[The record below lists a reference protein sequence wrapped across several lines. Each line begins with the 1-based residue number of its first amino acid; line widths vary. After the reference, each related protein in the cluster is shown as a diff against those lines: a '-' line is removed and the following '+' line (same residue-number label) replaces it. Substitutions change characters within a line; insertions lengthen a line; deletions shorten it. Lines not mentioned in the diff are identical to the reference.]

1 MSALANKEFKQT
13 EIGVIPEDWHCSK
26 ISEVCVTSSGTTP
39 ARSQFDRYFRNGQIN
54 WVKTLDLNN
63 SEILKTDEQVT
74 IEALAETSLKLYP
87 VKTVLVAMYGGF
99 NQIGR
104 TGILRVPA
112 CVNQAI
118 TAIQCENQL
127 SPEYLLATLNF
138 RVEHWKAVASSSRKD
153 PNITS
158 QDVRDFQIAYPSR
171 DEQEKIAETLS
182 CIDSLI
188 RSLDQL
194 IAKKRDIQQATM
206 QQLLTGHRRL
216 PGFSGKWKHGVFRD
230 VVRSLE
236 AGVSVN
242 SSDDLPEPGLP
253 CVLKTSALSGGTFFP
268 NEAKTIVA
276 ADRGRAST
284 NPKRNTILISRMNTP
299 ALVGEIAYVGKDY
312 DWLFL
317 PDRLWMTR
325 FMSDD
330 CVNARWLAYLLSSRP
345 YRRLLQ
351 DSATGTSGSMKNIS
365 KGVLLNLQIS
375 YPAIEEQTAIA
386 AILSDM
392 DTELDALEARRDKA
406 RQLKQGMMQELLTGR
421 IRLV

>member
-1 MSALANKEFKQT
+1 MPDEIPIGWRLVKLSSIANLE
-13 EIGVIPEDWHCSK
+13 
-26 ISEVCVTSSGTTP
+26 SGHTP
-39 ARSQFDRYFRNGQIN
+39 SRR
-54 WVKTLDLNN
+54 K
-63 SEILKTDEQVT
+63 
-74 IEALAETSLKLYP
+74 
-87 VKTVLVAMYGGF
+87 
-99 NQIGR
+99 
-104 TGILRVPA
+104 
-112 CVNQAI
+112 
-118 TAIQCENQL
+118 
-127 SPEYLLATLNF
+127 PEYWDGEIPWISLHDSDSLDKREITTTQKKVSQLGLDNSSARLLPAGTVVFSRTATIG
-138 RVEHWKAVASSSRKD
+138 KATTMARTMC
-153 PNITS
+153 TS
-158 QDVRDFQIAYPSR
+158 QDFANYICGKELHNHYLVYLLRFLAPEWERLKAGSTHNSIYMPVFRDLQILLPPLK
-171 DEQEKIAETLS
+171 EQKNIASALNEQDTL
-182 CIDSLI
+182 IT
-188 RSLDQL
+188 SLDQL
-194 IAKKRDIQQATM
+194 ITKKRDIQQAAM
-206 QQLLTGHRRL
+206 QQLLTGQRRL
-216 PGFSGKWKHGVFRD
+216 PGFSGEWKDGELRD

-253 CVLKTSALSGGTFFP
+253 CVLKTSALSGGNFFP
-268 NEAKTIVA
+268 NEAKAIVA
-276 ADRGRAST
+276 ADRGRACT

-345 YRRLLQ
+345 YRKLLQ

-386 AILSDM
+386 TILSDM
-392 DTELDALEARRDKA
+392 DTELTALEARREKA